1 MISDVKKMSYPDNVR
16 VYWKKK
22 AWSDENFFREWAMD
36 YLKIV
41 SENYNL
47 NIETGKRDHIFLF
60 S

>member
-1 MISDVKKMSYPDNVR
+1 MISDINKMFYPDNEG

-22 AWSDENFFREWAMD
+22 AWSDENFCREWEMD

-47 NIETGKRDHIFLF
+47 NIETGKRDHLFLF